1 MEPLIDM
8 QGVTRHYQM
17 GDQKVVALAGVDFAI
32 AVGEMV
38 AVVGTSGSGK
48 TTLMNI
54 LGCLDTPTSGS
65 YRLRGQA
72 VSGLS
77 DDDLSRLRNREIGF
91 VFQNF
96 QLLARADAWRNVE
109 LPLVYRDVPRAERRE
124 RAAAMLQRVGLGH
137 RMHHRSHELSGGQRQ
152 RVAVAR
158 ALVAEPSLLLADE
171 PTGNLDSATQQEIL
185 ALFQD
190 LHRAGHT
197 IIIVTHEPSLAAQC
211 PRVIR
216 LADGRI
222 LSDGPPPGLAG
233 PARVA
238 LAAPADSGPDPGPG
252 PGSGPGSAR

>member
-1 MEPLIDM
+1 MVPLIHM
-8 QGVTRHYQM
+8 QGVTRHYHM

-32 AVGEMV
+32 HAGEMV

-65 YRLRGQA
+65 YLLRGQA
-72 VSGLS
+72 VAGLS
-77 DDDLSRLRNREIGF
+77 DDELSRLRNREIGF

-96 QLLARADAWRNVE
+96 QLLSRADAWRNVE
-109 LPLVYRDVPRAERRE
+109 LPLVYRDVPRAERRA

-137 RMHHRSHELSGGQRQ
+137 RKNHRAHELSGGQRQ
-152 RVAVAR
+152 RVAIAR

-185 ALFQD
+185 TLFQD
-190 LHRAGHT
+190 LHRSGHT

-222 LSDGPPPGLAG
+222 LSDGPPPRA
-233 PARVA
+233 PAA
-238 LAAPADSGPDPGPG
+238 AAAPVSSPAVGT
-252 PGSGPGSAR
+252 

>member
-1 MEPLIDM
+1 MVPLIHM
-8 QGVTRHYQM
+8 QGVTRHYHM

-32 AVGEMV
+32 HAGEMV

-65 YRLRGQA
+65 YLLRGQA
-72 VSGLS
+72 VAGLS
-77 DDDLSRLRNREIGF
+77 DDELSRLRNREIGF

-96 QLLARADAWRNVE
+96 QLLSRADAWRNVE
-109 LPLVYRDVPRAERRE
+109 LPLVYRDVPRAERRQ
-124 RAAAMLQRVGLGH
+124 RAAAMLKRVGLGH

-190 LHRAGHT
+190 LHRSGHT

-211 PRVIR
+211 PRVIQ

-222 LSDGPPPGLAG
+222 LSDGPPARLGG
-233 PARVA
+233 PARA
-238 LAAPADSGPDPGPG
+238 DLAASGSEPGPSEGPG
-252 PGSGPGSAR
+252 PSP